1 MPDITKI
8 CITHVAKTTKINNGN
23 VAVEEAIL
31 KNVSKPLF
39 VLFAY
44 GGKKG
49 RFALKLAADY
59 KKRRL
64 QKKYPEAEIR
74 IITGFKYPSHFK
86 AEWTKLYNEL
96 TNPETASKYA
106 LWQVHYFGHGQ
117 NNALNLEPE
126 GGIKG
131 ANSQIFFNKRD
142 NMERLPWQ
150 GHEGIFVLHSCRGG
164 AYEDS
169 FDNKKIKKQI
179 CLANTISTQQETRCL
194 GQTIY
199 ANYAVDPFQIRIIKL
214 PLIDPLIA
222 PLIELIITG
231 GDEAQKFRYRP
242 YRAINYGY
250 SEYTN
255 IDRALWG
262 YALLTGKT
270 YRKMSEN
277 KENYEQMQ
285 RDLGIENPSYP
296 IYEEIKKLSSKNQIL
311 PCRVFNR
318 GKLEERI
325 VEVDVFNQND
335 MEYI

>member
-23 VAVEEAIL
+23 IAVEEAIL

-49 RFALKLAADY
+49 RLGFELAADY

-179 CLANTISTQQETRCL
+179 CLAKTISEQQKTRCL

-199 ANYAVDPFQIRIIKL
+199 ANYAVDLLQILCQILKV
-214 PLIDPLIA
+214 
-222 PLIELIITG
+222 PLIESKTTAE
-231 GDEAQKFRYRP
+231 DDAKKFRYRP

-262 YALLTGKT
+262 YALMTGKT
-270 YRKMSEN
+270 YSKMSDN
-277 KENYEQMQ
+277 KEKYEKMK
-285 RDLGIENPSYP
+285 RKLGVKNPSYP
-296 IYEEIKKLSSKNQIL
+296 IYEEIKKLSSKDQIL
-311 PCRVFNR
+311 PCRVFNK